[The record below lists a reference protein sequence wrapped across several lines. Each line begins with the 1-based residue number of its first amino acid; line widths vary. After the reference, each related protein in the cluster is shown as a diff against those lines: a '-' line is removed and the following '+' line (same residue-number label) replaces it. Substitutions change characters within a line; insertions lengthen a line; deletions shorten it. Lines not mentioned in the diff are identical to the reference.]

1 MVEKPRLM
9 EDEME
14 TRVATVQQFKK
25 VLIIE
30 NSACSTTPV
39 HVEASTKGKA
49 SMSNSASSTTEA
61 CLVQT
66 AKMPAGMSNS
76 GS

>member
-1 MVEKPRLM
+1 
-9 EDEME
+9 ME

-25 VLIIE
+25 VLITE
-30 NSACSTTPV
+30 NSAYSTTPV
-39 HVEASTKGKA
+39 HVEASAKGKA
-49 SMSNSASSTTEA
+49 AMSNSASSTTEA
-61 CLVQT
+61 YLVPT